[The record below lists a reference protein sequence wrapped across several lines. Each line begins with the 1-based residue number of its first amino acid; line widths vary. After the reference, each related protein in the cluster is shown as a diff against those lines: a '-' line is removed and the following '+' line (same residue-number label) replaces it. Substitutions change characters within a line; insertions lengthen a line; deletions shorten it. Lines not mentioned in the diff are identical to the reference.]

1 MPKTSVAVLKRKIVT
16 IEQEGYLT
24 DCWIARYT
32 PGGTAKGG
40 HGYYQ
45 LRSRVPFANGKKTLH
60 ITEDALHHYI
70 KLVNN
75 GRLLPKLRHQ
85 VVHLES
91 QPYTALDR
99 LTSSISDEWYTP
111 PEHVA
116 LAREVMGDIDLDPA
130 SNDLA
135 QQWIQARQYYTLAE
149 DGLALRWTGRVWL
162 NPPYGKQ
169 IRRWT
174 EKAVA
179 EYRSGFVSQLILLVR
194 PAIASSWYQ
203 ALTAAF
209 VKCEPHQRIR
219 FINRDGVPR
228 KSPVHGNT
236 FFYIGREVERFH
248 SVFSRIGAISIP
260 YAGFT
265 SAGSAGLPTRIIR

>member
-1 MPKTSVAVLKRKIVT
+1 MAKTSIAALRRKIIT

-32 PGGTAKGG
+32 PRGSAKGT
-40 HGYYQ
+40 HSYYQ
-45 LRSRVPFANGKKTLH
+45 LRSRVPFANGKRTQH
-60 ITEDALHHYI
+60 IPLEALPHFV

-75 GRLLPKLRHQ
+75 GRLLPKLRRQ
-85 VVHLES
+85 VAQLES
-91 QPYTALDR
+91 QPYTALDM

-111 PEHVA
+111 PEHIA

-130 SNDLA
+130 SCALA
-135 QQWIQARQYYTLAE
+135 QQWIQARQYFTYE
-149 DGLALRWTGRVWL
+149 DDGLALRWTGRVWL

-174 EKAVA
+174 EKAVS
-179 EYRSGFVSQLILLVR
+179 EYRDGFVSQLILLVR

-203 ALTAAF
+203 ELTAVF
-209 VKCEPHQRIR
+209 VRCEPNQRIR

-248 SVFSRIGAISIP
+248 SVFSRIGTVSMP
-260 YAGFT
+260 YTLGADT
-265 SAGSAGLPTRIIR
+265 SALS